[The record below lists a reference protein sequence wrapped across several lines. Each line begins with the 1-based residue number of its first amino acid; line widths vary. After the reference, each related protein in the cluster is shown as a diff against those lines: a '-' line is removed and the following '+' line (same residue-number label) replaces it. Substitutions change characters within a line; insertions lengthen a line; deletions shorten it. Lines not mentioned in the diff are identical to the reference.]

1 MDCKR
6 KRRLPVLKQGES
18 DVGAVVDW
26 HAQLAKAGYEA
37 EPELVQMLEV
47 SHHIHRPLLLEG
59 PAGVGKTALA
69 AALATVLQRPL
80 LRLQCYEGL
89 DASQAL
95 YDWNYH
101 QQLAALTRRSDE
113 DVFTRS
119 YLLSRPLL
127 QALECPGGAVLLL
140 DEVDRADES
149 FEALLLEF
157 LSDFCVTIPELG
169 TISAK
174 VHPVVLLTSNRTRP
188 LSDALRRRCLYH
200 FFDWP
205 SRERECSI
213 VQLHF
218 PELPDHLCVQFVS
231 AVQMLR
237 SFRLVKIPGIAET
250 LDWVAAF
257 LCGDR
262 EWTVAWISGTLG
274 CVLKDPLDF
283 AKVRPRLEELWTAT

>member
-1 MDCKR
+1 VVR
-6 KRRLPVLKQGES
+6 KPGGS
-18 DVGAVVDW
+18 DVGVAVDW
-26 HAQLAKAGYEA
+26 YGQLTKAGYEA

-47 SHHIHRPLLLEG
+47 SQHLHRPLLLEG

-69 AALATVLQRPL
+69 AALATVLHRPMI
-80 LRLQCYEGL
+80 RLQCYEGL
-89 DASQAL
+89 EASQAL

-101 QQLAALTRRSDE
+101 RQMAALTRHSDE
-113 DVFTRS
+113 DVFTRP

-127 QALECPGGAVLLL
+127 QALECPQGAVLLL

-157 LSDFCVTIPELG
+157 LSDFHVTIPELG
-169 TISAK
+169 TLSAK
-174 VHPVVLLTSNRTRP
+174 VDPVVLLTSNRTRP

-205 SRERECSI
+205 SKERECAI

-218 PELPDHLCVQFVS
+218 PELSDVMCGQFVS
-231 AVQMLR
+231 AVQFLR
-237 SFRLVKIPGIAET
+237 SLNLVKIPGMAET

-257 LCGDR
+257 LCGDQ
-262 EWTVAWISGTLG
+262 EWTVAWIAGTLG
-274 CVLKDPLDF
+274 CVLKDPLDL